1 VWVWSCKKRNRGGQR
16 RELDGEEKIE
26 KAVHGR
32 EDQPK
37 KKKKKIINASLKL
50 SIISKRYIIL
60 FDPSIGVMRRHKK
73 FVP

>member
-37 KKKKKIINASLKL
+37 KKKKKLLMPPLNYQLYQKDI
-50 SIISKRYIIL
+50 
-60 FDPSIGVMRRHKK
+60 
-73 FVP
+73 